1 MAFQTLMVP
10 KSAKWPRTRKSVTF
24 QRERNPRKEAT
35 HLLTHSLTLSDQKR
49 VSKCAIERRDAM
61 LHLQLSLSSRS
72 FFLQTLFSRCREH
85 YWQKYKSAKNA
96 AGLGLSQ
103 VNGSTQMGS
112 KVTPTTMKFTCNQTF
127 STVTIFFAFWPDKNQ
142 SVCPFYQGGGIL
154 GKRRCERALAI

>member
-1 MAFQTLMVP
+1 V
-10 KSAKWPRTRKSVTF
+10 
-24 QRERNPRKEAT
+24 
-35 HLLTHSLTLSDQKR
+35 
-49 VSKCAIERRDAM
+49 
-61 LHLQLSLSSRS
+61 
-72 FFLQTLFSRCREH
+72 
-85 YWQKYKSAKNA
+85 

-142 SVCPFYQGGGIL
+142 SFCPFYQGGGIL